1 MQPITYDFK
10 SIRKNRQQDND
21 TKVYNGIQTGEI
33 DLSNINKSALERICE
48 LLGKKKEELF
58 NRYDID
64 DFHQLQDDFHQLLAM
79 CLSKKSS
86 RQGSKDEKIQLE
98 VCNEISRQYG
108 IYIENLPND
117 SLRPTKDGVI
127 LSKKKMTV
135 LGITKDNCLK
145 SFDGKISGN
154 INGYIS
160 AKVSYGGGGHQDNV
174 FGEMDDL
181 SNWWKTYK
189 SDMDEILIV
198 LIDTDLITKLNILK
212 KKYDNVK
219 NIMICNH
226 IEFQQ
231 YIIDIY
237 QMIDTS
243 I

>member
-1 MQPITYDFK
+1 MQPIEYDFK

-21 TKVYNGIQTGEI
+21 TKVYNSIKTGEI
-33 DLSNINKSALERICE
+33 DFSSINNNSLERIRE
-48 LLGKKKEELF
+48 RLGKTNEELF

-64 DFHQLQDDFHQLLAM
+64 DFHQLQDDYHQLLAM
-79 CLSKKSS
+79 CLSKQSS

-117 SLRPTKDGVI
+117 TLRPTKDGEI
-127 LSKKKMTV
+127 LSKKEMKI

-189 SDMDEILIV
+189 SDTDEILIV
-198 LIDTDLITKLNILK
+198 LVDTDLINKLNKLK
-212 KKYDNVK
+212 EKYDNVN

-231 YIIDIY
+231 YIIDTY
-237 QMIDTS
+237 
-243 I
+243 